1 MIGTVVVFILALAI
15 AQVALAQPGVV
26 SVVTYDE
33 NGTRLETGT
42 GFILGPGGDLIVRR
56 SQLLRASSAEAR
68 TSETAVWP
76 IQYAGGEDLDADLL
90 RVRAAAP
97 VGPLESLL
105 IAEEENAGP
114 MLKLVEPLAPGAVV
128 FNKRGQAT
136 AIGLGGLHA
145 VPIQRALSLDRAG
158 TRALAEW
165 RAAFSANRI
174 AAEKPYRDA
183 LMHLRDE
190 RYEAA
195 LPDLE
200 FATRKDPQFAEAWF
214 QLGMTLGK
222 LGHAEE
228 KIEAYERAVDLR
240 SDYVEARYNLALSL
254 LLSGYREAAEAQVVM
269 IKPWNPE
276 LAEKLRDIVYMIKVD
291 PFERKR
297 LVQ

>member
-1 MIGTVVVFILALAI
+1 MIGTVVFLILVLAI
-15 AQVALAQPGVV
+15 VRVALAQPGVV

-33 NGTRLETGT
+33 TGTRLEIGT
-42 GFILGPGGDLIVRR
+42 GFVLGPGGDLIVRR

-68 TSETAVWP
+68 LSDTAVWP
-76 IQYAGGEDLDADLL
+76 IRYAGGEDLDADLL

-105 IAEEENAGP
+105 IAEEENTGE
-114 MLKLVEPLAPGAVV
+114 MLKLAEPLAPGAVLV
-128 FNKRGQAT
+128 NKRGQAT
-136 AIGLGGLHA
+136 AIGLGGRHA

-158 TRALAEW
+158 TRTLAEW
-165 RAAFSANRI
+165 RGAFSANRI

-183 LMHLRDE
+183 LVHLRDE
-190 RYEAA
+190 RHESA

-228 KIEAYERAVDLR
+228 KIQAYERAVELR

-254 LLSGYREAAEAQVVM
+254 LLGGYREAAEAQVVL